1 MSNLAI
7 YFRLEA
13 HNQYEPSQATWLWLS
28 PESKF
33 EWLDAYWQDKNMLAS
48 VSSFPEFD
56 LYVYWPSNKCR
67 IYYGD

>member
-1 MSNLAI
+1 
-7 YFRLEA
+7 
-13 HNQYEPSQATWLWLS
+13 
-28 PESKF
+28 
-33 EWLDAYWQDKNMLAS
+33 MLAS